1 MKIFVDLKC
10 KTSKIW
16 IGTKYEIKL
25 NSLLIV
31 WEFGSLWSLNS
42 FEIVTLFQK
51 DDLKD
56 WRRGGVLE
64 CMKNDQIKAI
74 VEEAE
79 YQEAVKQGYYDED
92 GNYIYYTEAE
102 LAAQPAVQPAAIP
115 KTTQPQKPIQNQKVV
130 RIYEIFFCN
139 PVSNQGVH

>member
-1 MKIFVDLKC
+1 MRCIP
-10 KTSKIW
+10 
-16 IGTKYEIKL
+16 
-25 NSLLIV
+25 
-31 WEFGSLWSLNS
+31 
-42 FEIVTLFQK
+42 
-51 DDLKD
+51 KD

-102 LAAQPAVQPAAIP
+102 LAAQPAVQPQKQP
-115 KTTQPQKPIQNQKVV
+115 QPQKPIQNQKVV

-139 PVSNQGVH
+139 PVLNQGVH

>member
-1 MKIFVDLKC
+1 MRCIP
-10 KTSKIW
+10 
-16 IGTKYEIKL
+16 
-25 NSLLIV
+25 
-31 WEFGSLWSLNS
+31 
-42 FEIVTLFQK
+42 
-51 DDLKD
+51 KD

-102 LAAQPAVQPAAIP
+102 LAAQQAAVQPAA
-115 KTTQPQKPIQNQKVV
+115 QPQKPIQNQKVV

-139 PVSNQGVH
+139 PVLNQGVHYSSN

>member
-1 MKIFVDLKC
+1 MRCIP
-10 KTSKIW
+10 
-16 IGTKYEIKL
+16 
-25 NSLLIV
+25 
-31 WEFGSLWSLNS
+31 
-42 FEIVTLFQK
+42 
-51 DDLKD
+51 KD

-102 LAAQPAVQPAAIP
+102 LAANEAQSAAVP

-130 RIYEIFFCN
+130 RIYEIFLLQSCLKSRSSSVTFN
-139 PVSNQGVH
+139 PV

>member
-1 MKIFVDLKC
+1 MRCIP
-10 KTSKIW
+10 
-16 IGTKYEIKL
+16 
-25 NSLLIV
+25 
-31 WEFGSLWSLNS
+31 
-42 FEIVTLFQK
+42 
-51 DDLKD
+51 KD

-92 GNYIYYTEAE
+92 GNWIYYTEAE
-102 LAAQPAVQPAAIP
+102 LAAQSAVQPAA
-115 KTTQPQKPIQNQKVV
+115 QPQKPIQNQKVV

-139 PVSNQGVH
+139 PLMVYKPVLNYHNIHEIFKLFQILGCQ

>member
-1 MKIFVDLKC
+1 MRCIP
-10 KTSKIW
+10 
-16 IGTKYEIKL
+16 
-25 NSLLIV
+25 
-31 WEFGSLWSLNS
+31 
-42 FEIVTLFQK
+42 
-51 DDLKD
+51 KD

>member
-1 MKIFVDLKC
+1 
-10 KTSKIW
+10 
-16 IGTKYEIKL
+16 
-25 NSLLIV
+25 
-31 WEFGSLWSLNS
+31 
-42 FEIVTLFQK
+42 
-51 DDLKD
+51 
-56 WRRGGVLE
+56 
-64 CMKNDQIKAI
+64 MKNDQIKAI

-102 LAAQPAVQPAAIP
+102 LAAQQAAVQPAA
-115 KTTQPQKPIQNQKVV
+115 QPQKPIQNQKVV

>member
-1 MKIFVDLKC
+1 MRCIP
-10 KTSKIW
+10 
-16 IGTKYEIKL
+16 
-25 NSLLIV
+25 
-31 WEFGSLWSLNS
+31 
-42 FEIVTLFQK
+42 
-51 DDLKD
+51 KD

-102 LAAQPAVQPAAIP
+102 LAAQQAAVQPAA
-115 KTTQPQKPIQNQKVV
+115 QPQKPIQNQKVV
-130 RIYEIFFCN
+130 RIYEINLNNLVKSPQVQISHKEVFFYKTVVILRQFN
-139 PVSNQGVH
+139 IGRNEN